1 VVAGNGTDVP
11 DFDSGVRN
19 VGASA
24 KKKCSDDGLDE
35 TDFWIACSA
44 DAGLGPVLTAD
55 LLAAIF
61 ERASKAY
68 DYVSELI
75 ISIFRRL

>member
-1 VVAGNGTDVP
+1 VLAGNGTDVP

-19 VGASA
+19 DEASA
-24 KKKCSDDGLDE
+24 KKRSDGLDE
-35 TDFWIACSA
+35 TDFWIACTA

-61 ERASKAY
+61 ER
-68 DYVSELI
+68 VSRAL
-75 ISIFRRL
+75 SRCRTKSAKSLRLA